1 MAKKITIRDVAK
13 EAGVSVSAVSRVFN
27 NYGDISEAT
36 KEKIYAAAQRLE
48 YVPNQAAR
56 KLSSKNKK
64 IIALILNEITADKGV
79 TMPLELL
86 SGVSNYLQQ
95 TDYEFVFYGTSKQ
108 KQEEK
113 SLKQFCTEHS
123 ISGFLI
129 QGLKTTDPYYR
140 ELQTLTYP
148 AVAIDL
154 MIKGDSQIGT
164 ISIDNTGAAEEV
176 TKRLVTAGYH
186 NILFV
191 NGTRHDDVSQKRE
204 EGYRSICLNGEII
217 YADFSE
223 EKAYQLI
230 KTKKD
235 LDQVQAIFAAS
246 DLMAIGV
253 IKALRER
260 KLSIPIVG
268 FDDNVLASYVTPTLT
283 TVRQDI
289 SLLSECAVQDL
300 LSLIETG
307 QVKKRLLPYEI
318 VVRESAKI

>member
-1 MAKKITIRDVAK
+1 MPKKITIRDVAK

-36 KEKIYAAAQRLE
+36 REKIYAAARRLE

-129 QGLKTTDPYYR
+129 QGLKTTDPYYK
-140 ELQTLTYP
+140 ELETLTHP
-148 AVAIDL
+148 AIAIDL
-154 MIKGDSQIGT
+154 MMESNPKIGT
-164 ISIDNTGAAEEV
+164 ISVDNIGAAREV
-176 TKRLVTAGYH
+176 TQRLVAAGYQ

-191 NGTRHDDVSQKRE
+191 NGTRYDDVSQKRE
-204 EGYRSICLNGEII
+204 EGYCSVCGDAEIV

-223 EKAYQLI
+223 DRAYQLI
-230 KTKKD
+230 LAKENLED
-235 LDQVQAIFAAS
+235 VDAIFAAS
-246 DLMAIGV
+246 DLMAIGA

-260 KLSIPIVG
+260 EMSIPIVG

-289 SLLSECAVQDL
+289 ALLSECAVQDL
-300 LSLIETG
+300 LLLIETG
-307 QVKKRLLPYEI
+307 QVTRRILPYEI
-318 VVRESAKI
+318 VVRESAKF